1 MRIAF
6 MHNLRVQ
13 NTEDEAEFDS
23 SSTVQAIV
31 DALKRLGHEVDV
43 VEVSGPASHL
53 VARLEAL
60 RPDLIFN
67 IAEGRGGRTRE
78 AFYPWLSGILGIP
91 YTGSDAYT
99 STLTLDKFMAKTFLY
114 QHGVTT
120 PHAVF
125 VPTMDGWTPPEL
137 SFPVIVKPNFE
148 GSSKG
153 LSSASVVENPEDLQE
168 RVAALLRDHPNGAM
182 IEEFVPG
189 RDVSVCFLEKASAST
204 GGLLPPV
211 EYVLPPPEDGQPPSR
226 YAILDYE
233 MKHKRFHEIQKV
245 VPAHLS
251 PETQSDMMKTART
264 IVRLM
269 RLRDLAKIDFRV
281 RSDGKVYFLE
291 SNAIPNLAPGA
302 AMYQA
307 AAAVGLTR
315 IDQVL
320 EAVIKSSAAR
330 QGLAGAKSKKKS
342 PLRVGLAFNLKRVV
356 PKSAND
362 DDQDAEYDSPKTIAA
377 VRQALE
383 SFGHEVIE
391 LEATSEFP
399 VSVASSGVD
408 VVFNLAEGIRGRN
421 REAQVPGILELLD
434 IPYTGSDP
442 ATLSISLDKVLA
454 KRIVNQHGVPVAASF
469 VMLTGKEKLPK
480 GLAYPLVVKPVAEGS
495 SKGVSEKSVVRTEDE
510 LREIAREIA
519 GKYKQGALVEE
530 FLTGREFTVGLLGDK
545 RPRVLPPMEIV
556 FLNKD
561 KEFPIYTFEHKLDW
575 TDEIRYDAP
584 AVVDPALARQIERV
598 GRDTFNALG
607 CRDVARID
615 LRMDSRGRVNFIEC
629 NPLPG
634 LTPDW
639 SDLCLIAKGAN
650 MAYRDLIGEILA
662 PAIRRLR
669 ERDRENRPRREALA
683 RALANGLATPP
694 DGGNG
699 TFQVSE

>member
-6 MHNLRVQ
+6 MHNLRVS

-23 SSTVQAIV
+23 SPTVQAII
-31 DALKRLGHEVDV
+31 DSLKRLGHEVDV
-43 VEVSGPASHL
+43 VEVSGPASNL
-53 VARLEAL
+53 VTRLEAL
-60 RPDLIFN
+60 RPDLVFN

-78 AFYPWLSGILGIP
+78 AFYPWLADMLGIP
-91 YTGSDAYT
+91 YTGSDAYA

-125 VPTMDGWTPPEL
+125 VPRMEGWEPPEL

-153 LSSASVVENPEDLQE
+153 LGAESVVENPEDLQD
-168 RVAALLRDHPNGAM
+168 RVARLLAQHPNGVM

-189 RDVSVCFLEKASAST
+189 RDVSVCFLEKASAGT
-204 GGLLPPV
+204 GGLLPAV
-211 EYVLPPPEDGQPPSR
+211 EYVLPQGDDGSGR
-226 YAILDYE
+226 YAILDYD
-233 MKHKRFHEIQKV
+233 MKHKRAAEIQRV

-251 PETQSDMMKTART
+251 PETQAELMKTART

-291 SNAIPNLAPGA
+291 SNAIPNLAPGS
-302 AMYQA
+302 AMYLA
-307 AAAVGLTR
+307 AAHVGLTR

-320 EAVIKSSAAR
+320 EAIIKSSATR
-330 QGLAGAKSKKKS
+330 HGLLGPRSKKKT

-377 VRQALE
+377 VRDALE
-383 SFGHEVIE
+383 SFGHEVVE
-391 LEATSEFP
+391 LEASSDFP
-399 VSVASSGVD
+399 VSVSSSGVD

-454 KRIVNQHGVPVAASF
+454 KRIVNQHGVPVASSI

-480 GLAYPLVVKPVAEGS
+480 GLTFPLVVKPVAEGS
-495 SKGVSEKSVVRTEDE
+495 SKGVSEKSVVRNDDE
-510 LREIAREIA
+510 LREVAREIA
-519 GKYKQGALVEE
+519 GKYRQGALVEE
-530 FLTGREFTVGLLGDK
+530 FLTGREFTVGLLGEK

-561 KEFPIYTFEHKLDW
+561 KPNPIYTFEHKLDW

-584 AVVDPALARQIERV
+584 AVVDAALLRQIERV
-598 GRDTFNALG
+598 GKDTFNALG

-639 SDLCLIAKGAN
+639 SDLCLIAKGCN

-669 ERDRENRPRREALA
+669 DRDREKSPRREIQ
-683 RALANGLATPP
+683 AT
-694 DGGNG
+694 
-699 TFQVSE
+699 E